1 MQAYKKTYWRNF
13 FLLLQTIKNAKRWIE
28 TVTFQAATTSSDV
41 GDDYVEITQSQMEW
55 EEVSSELQE
64 LNSADTLVENTAVD
78 DADCFTEFDGMFQQP
93 QSADRVAIPECAN
106 YMRLSK
112 RNIQLSNQLIT
123 AQTKLK
129 KSAKE
134 RKALKK

>member
-28 TVTFQAATTSSDV
+28 TVTFQAATTASDV

-78 DADCFTEFDGMFQQP
+78 DADCFTEFDGMVRNF
-93 QSADRVAIPECAN
+93 DVRYRVWK
-106 YMRLSK
+106 YMH
-112 RNIQLSNQLIT
+112 IV
-123 AQTKLK
+123 
-129 KSAKE
+129 
-134 RKALKK
+134 